1 MYIWRKEY
9 EEFGQGSLF
18 LDGNLKQIP
27 DYKQIETLERKVK
40 DAELERDILKKTMAS
55 FPKTI
60 DDLQFIKNN
69 EQLFPI

>member
-18 LDGNLKQIP
+18 LDGNLKQVP
-27 DYKQIETLERKVK
+27 DYKKIETLERKVK
-40 DAELERDILKKTMAS
+40 DAELKRDILKKTMAS

>member
-1 MYIWRKEY
+1 LYIWRKEY

-18 LDGNLKQIP
+18 LDGNLKQVP
-27 DYKQIETLERKVK
+27 DYKKIETLERKVK
-40 DAELERDILKKTMAS
+40 DAELKRDILKKTMAS

>member
-1 MYIWRKEY
+1 LYIWRKEY

-18 LDGNLKQIP
+18 LDGNLKQVP
-27 DYKQIETLERKVK
+27 DYKKIETLERKVK
-40 DAELERDILKKTMAS
+40 DAELKRDILKKTMAS

-60 DDLQFIKNN
+60 DDLQFIKNT

>member
-18 LDGNLKQIP
+18 LDGNLKQVP
-27 DYKQIETLERKVK
+27 DYKKIETLERKVK

>member
-1 MYIWRKEY
+1 M
-9 EEFGQGSLF
+9 F
-18 LDGNLKQIP
+18 LDGNLKQVP
-27 DYKQIETLERKVK
+27 DYKKIETLERKVK